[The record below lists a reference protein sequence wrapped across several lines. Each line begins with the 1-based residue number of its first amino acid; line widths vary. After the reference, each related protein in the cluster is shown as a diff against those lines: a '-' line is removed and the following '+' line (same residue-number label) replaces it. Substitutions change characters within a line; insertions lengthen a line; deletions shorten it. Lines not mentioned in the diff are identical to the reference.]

1 MRVSY
6 WGEVI
11 QVVPIRIKLG
21 GRLASSLMHH
31 LSLYMKLV
39 GIVWKCLL
47 YRGLY
52 MAVTAVYCDDNFSGM
67 FYVDMEM
74 VPEAVRA
81 WFPDGVQVQLI
92 LSEDAFQCS

>member
-1 MRVSY
+1 
-6 WGEVI
+6 
-11 QVVPIRIKLG
+11 
-21 GRLASSLMHH
+21 
-31 LSLYMKLV
+31 
-39 GIVWKCLL
+39 
-47 YRGLY
+47 